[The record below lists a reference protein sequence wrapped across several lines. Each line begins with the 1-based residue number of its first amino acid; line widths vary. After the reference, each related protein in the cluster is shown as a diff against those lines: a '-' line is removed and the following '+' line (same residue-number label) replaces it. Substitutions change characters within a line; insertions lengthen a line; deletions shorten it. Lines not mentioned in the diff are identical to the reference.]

1 MNDQD
6 LLNQIRE
13 FMEEEQRLRDAH
25 SAGDTPLDATERQ
38 RLRDLEEHLDQCWD
52 LLRQRRAARSSVR
65 TRTRLPNGRRRP
77 SRSTG
82 SDARATCTR
91 SPRTLRAFPGRRTVG
106 TAFLTGCGAGSR
118 SCRARRDGRRLLG
131 VRHGRGR
138 DAISDKRGARSDR
151 RRARGSG
158 QFDRERVC
166 GGPEHAAASRSTP
179 KVGCG
184 SPRPRTRTRV
194 TTRCTSYPQPARLR

>member
-52 LLRQRRAARSSVR
+52 LLRQRRARGVRSGPGRGFR
-65 TRTRLPNGRRRP
+65 TSDGHGREVLAMTATRVTIPRG
-77 SRSTG
+77 
-82 SDARATCTR
+82 R

-106 TAFLTGCGAGSR
+106 TAFLTGCSAVAVLPR
-118 SCRARRDGRRLLG
+118 S
-131 VRHGRGR
+131 
-138 DAISDKRGARSDR
+138 S
-151 RRARGSG
+151 
-158 QFDRERVC
+158 
-166 GGPEHAAASRSTP
+166 
-179 KVGCG
+179 
-184 SPRPRTRTRV
+184 
-194 TTRCTSYPQPARLR
+194 